1 MNLKIFLCWQ
11 SRVGAAGPK
20 LFFTLVSLPAYVY
33 VFTVSP
39 SK

>member
-1 MNLKIFLCWQ
+1 MNLKKFLCRQ
-11 SRVGAAGPK
+11 SRRAAVRAK
-20 LFFTLVSLPAYVY
+20 LFFTSVSLPAYVY

>member
-1 MNLKIFLCWQ
+1 MNLKVFFV
-11 SRVGAAGPK
+11 SPARVVAARAK
-20 LFFTLVSLPAYVY
+20 LFFTLVSLPAYVW